1 MISVASVAPETL
13 PPDAERVLDDF
24 AELIGLAVANTEAH
38 AVLVEQAATDPLTRL
53 ANHRAFHERL
63 REELSRAQ
71 RHDRPLTLA
80 LLDVDHFKTI
90 NDSLGHERGDVVLA
104 AVAATLS
111 DVARSEDVL
120 ARLGG
125 DEFAILMPETSEEQA
140 LAAVERARSAIAA
153 IELGTGL
160 RVTVSAGICGLEHA
174 GDPDAL
180 VRLADGALYW
190 GKAHGR
196 DAAWVYDPAVVRELS
211 ISERAD
217 QLQRTQALVGIRALA
232 RAIDAKDQSTRE
244 HSQRVATLACE
255 IARRLQWSDDRVAL
269 LEDAALVH
277 DVGKIGIADAV
288 LLKPGRL
295 TEDEYDLIKTHAELG
310 AQMVDDLLLPEQ
322 VAWIRAHHE
331 RPDGRGYPAGLTE
344 AAIPDGAAILAVA
357 DAFDVMTATRIYSAA
372 RTREDALA
380 ECRRLVGAQFSPA
393 AGRRAGGAVRGPSR
407 SQRLP
412 GDPQALRAQRRGDDA
427 GGEAPPVEL
436 GLGDEPLR
444 RRERLGGLEQ
454 AQDRVGEAH
463 VLDRAPDPAILDEE
477 GAVARGPGHQG
488 GLLVHGVDVPQARH
502 VEAALDRGHQ
512 LGLVGRAAAGEHEVD
527 RRRPVGRPAGGQ
539 RVARGRGARARGRA
553 RVVDDRVGDAVLDE
567 GQRALGHALGV
578 DRARQ
583 RAREARRVGQVDV
596 RRRHPL
602 AQAPDQRAAALG
614 VGHAV
619 EGQAAEEVQQRA
631 DGVVLEHDRVLA
643 RREVH
648 RLLA

>member
-1 MISVASVAPETL
+1 MRGRVWGVISVASVAPETL

-24 AELIGLAVANTEAH
+24 AELMGLAVANTEAH

-80 LLDVDHFKTI
+80 LLDVDHFKAI

-331 RPDGRGYPAGLTE
+331 RPDGRGYPVGLTE

-393 AGRRAGGAVRGPSR
+393 
-407 SQRLP
+407 
-412 GDPQALRAQRRGDDA
+412 
-427 GGEAPPVEL
+427 PV
-436 GLGDEPLR
+436 
-444 RRERLGGLEQ
+444 
-454 AQDRVGEAH
+454 
-463 VLDRAPDPAILDEE
+463 
-477 GAVARGPGHQG
+477 
-488 GLLVHGVDVPQARH
+488 
-502 VEAALDRGHQ
+502 AAL
-512 LGLVGRAAAGEHEVD
+512 
-527 RRRPVGRPAGGQ
+527 
-539 RVARGRGARARGRA
+539 
-553 RVVDDRVGDAVLDE
+553 
-567 GQRALGHALGV
+567 
-578 DRARQ
+578 
-583 RAREARRVGQVDV
+583 
-596 RRRHPL
+596 
-602 AQAPDQRAAALG
+602 AALC
-614 VGHAV
+614 
-619 EGQAAEEVQQRA
+619 A
-631 DGVVLEHDRVLA
+631 DELLTTSA
-643 RREVH
+643 R
-648 RLLA
+648 